1 MMQVI
6 TDFQYTLRKIPK
18 KIDPDGHKKI
28 SKITHIFWGIH
39 FSITITLLC
48 LIVLYDGKIDDLGGT
63 GLVVL
68 QLMVT
73 KFFEASNKLYDNAVS
88 IQNSTADITEVIL
101 ALIKQYYDVFE
112 KTEIKDPEYERCTE
126 SIAILDHQLRDDLD
140 RYSRG
145 MRAWKIVMNILIWT
159 SPQHTPL
166 LQKDVIKDKFLRIIE
181 KLTIAHKKRDDTHV
195 HDTSPETQSL
205 RVMAF

>member
-1 MMQVI
+1 
-6 TDFQYTLRKIPK
+6 
-18 KIDPDGHKKI
+18 
-28 SKITHIFWGIH
+28 
-39 FSITITLLC
+39 
-48 LIVLYDGKIDDLGGT
+48 
-63 GLVVL
+63 
-68 QLMVT
+68 
-73 KFFEASNKLYDNAVS
+73 
-88 IQNSTADITEVIL
+88 
-101 ALIKQYYDVFE
+101 
-112 KTEIKDPEYERCTE
+112 
-126 SIAILDHQLRDDLD
+126 
-140 RYSRG
+140 